1 MTFVAEHIHI
11 NEYEPLALR
20 QMQMKFEVAWRMH
33 GGGSTK
39 LGSFHCVNTKCS
51 CLSLHSLK
59 TLWIAHLIVCG
70 SIFSIAFTLL
80 STIYLLHKQ
89 LITHCSTFSSWH
101 INYHR
106 LKFIYTHT
114 RCDGIRISKPRTTP
128 KKIIIV
134 SHNYIESNGKTK
146 KKTRKMKIKE
156 AEIGFALKLETRR
169 QTHSTA
175 KHSTPLHWQW
185 HFCQIHIQRVRYVI
199 PYFSV
204 LFI

>member
-39 LGSFHCVNTKCS
+39 LGSFHCVTTKCS

-114 RCDGIRISKPRTTP
+114 HTIWWDPHRQTAHHTKE
-128 KKIIIV
+128 
-134 SHNYIESNGKTK
+134 NYHCVTQLYWIEWKNK
-146 KKTRKMKIKE
+146 KK
-156 AEIGFALKLETRR
+156 
-169 QTHSTA
+169 
-175 KHSTPLHWQW
+175 KHEKWK
-185 HFCQIHIQRVRYVI
+185 
-199 PYFSV
+199 
-204 LFI
+204 